1 MTAHRRNSTK
11 IAIIGPGRMGA
22 SLGKIWSQA
31 GHEVTLSFGRDQQ
44 KLQSAARAG
53 GSRARTTQPAQAV
66 TDAEVVVLAV
76 PWGAV
81 DAALQQAGS
90 LAGKT
95 LLTIVNP
102 ILPDMSG
109 LAVGT
114 TTSGAEE
121 IAKKAP
127 GARVVEAIP
136 PFADV
141 LASPSR
147 RFDGEQTASF
157 YCGDDAE
164 AKQVVAELLADL
176 DVQAVDAG
184 PLRNARYIEPA
195 GFLLVQL
202 QYAPTAQGQYGLHV
216 LVRKPEPIEES

>member
-1 MTAHRRNSTK
+1 MLLPREGSSSSMEHYRR
-11 IAIIGPGRMGA
+11 
-22 SLGKIWSQA
+22 
-31 GHEVTLSFGRDQQ
+31 
-44 KLQSAARAG
+44 
-53 GSRARTTQPAQAV
+53 SRHHF
-66 TDAEVVVLAV
+66 L
-76 PWGAV
+76 
-81 DAALQQAGS
+81 
-90 LAGKT
+90 
-95 LLTIVNP
+95 IVNP
-102 ILPDMSG
+102 LLPDMSG

-141 LASPSR
+141 LASSSH
-147 RFDGEQTASF
+147 RFDGEQTVAF